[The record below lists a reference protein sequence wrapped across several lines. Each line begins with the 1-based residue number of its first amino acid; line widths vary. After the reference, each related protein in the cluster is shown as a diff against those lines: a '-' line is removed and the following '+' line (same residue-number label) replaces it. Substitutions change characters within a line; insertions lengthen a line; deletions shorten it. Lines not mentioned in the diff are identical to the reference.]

1 MRPMNATHERAT
13 ARTPGWMRAVAVH
26 HQISLLAQAPTLRP
40 LPAQSQVPP
49 LLPRPRVDD
58 PPRTQT
64 RCTECWEFAA
74 YGGRK
79 AVAERMRDAHAR
91 RLTEPTF
98 GSALRV
104 LRRLARLL
112 QAVLLA
118 LDRARVAG
126 QEAGLLQRGP
136 VLRLHQDQRPG
147 DSQTQGAGLARR
159 PAAVEVGKDIDA
171 VHPVHG
177 HQRRLD

>member
-1 MRPMNATHERAT
+1 MKEPPPAPRAGCGRWLPITKLACRPAWRER
-13 ARTPGWMRAVAVH
+13 
-26 HQISLLAQAPTLRP
+26 RP
-40 LPAQSQVPP
+40 CFPAHG
-49 LLPRPRVDD
+49 LTIRPELK
-58 PPRTQT
+58 P
-64 RCTECWEFAA
+64 RCTECWGFAS
-74 YGGRK
+74 YGGGK